1 MSNETRQLNYDPA
14 DPEGTPAAILSWDD
28 YIRARAC
35 VNACA
40 GIPTDDLERCPSGG
54 LFHLADMA
62 NEVVKQRDELLAA
75 LEDAMI
81 MIGRIKKHCQITDN
95 AGYTLDGRML
105 KLTDVEQSSSAA
117 IANTRKAMGK
127 CYYAPDGTLMN
138 SDGTRSI
145 FDDVD
150 Q

>member
-1 MSNETRQLNYDPA
+1 MSHTKTFDCEGCRPYCYGGYHMREDA
-14 DPEGTPAAILSWDD
+14 DGDGD
-28 YIRARAC
+28 Y
-35 VNACA
+35 V
-40 GIPTDDLERCPSGG
+40 
-54 LFHLADMA
+54 LAEDF
-62 NEVVKQRDELLAA
+62 NRVKKQRDELLAA
-75 LEDAMI
+75 LDDAMI

>member
-1 MSNETRQLNYDPA
+1 MPSSNEYLKK
-14 DPEGTPAAILSWDD
+14 
-28 YIRARAC
+28 
-35 VNACA
+35 
-40 GIPTDDLERCPSGG
+40 CPKWQS
-54 LFHLADMA
+54 
-62 NEVVKQRDELLAA
+62 VIVITKQRDELLAA

-117 IANTRKAMGK
+117 IANTRKAIGK